1 MPKRILL
8 LAALVMLPLAGCAAA
23 QDDLPPPDRVV
34 KRSSYVSLERVPRGA
49 SFEVA
54 IVADILEGFHINT
67 DKPLQD
73 YLIPT
78 VLRLDPPK
86 GFRVVEVVY
95 PKGKLEKFSFSPEQ
109 LAVYDGRVT
118 MRIRLEAA
126 ADAPL
131 GVQQLPVKL
140 RYQACNDTAC
150 LRPVTV
156 DVPVRVE
163 VAPAGTEARPA
174 YPEIFRPS
182 R

>member
-1 MPKRILL
+1 MSRRILI
-8 LAALVMLPLAGCAAA
+8 LAALVMLPLAGCTAA
-23 QDDLPPPDRVV
+23 QDDLPQPDQVV
-34 KRSSYVSLERVPRGA
+34 QRSGYVSLDRVPRGA

-78 VLRLDPPK
+78 VLRVEPPK
-86 GFRVVEVVY
+86 GLRVLEIAY
-95 PKGKLEKFSFSPEQ
+95 PKGKLAKFSFSPEP
-109 LAVYDGRVT
+109 LAVYEGRVT
-118 MRIRLEAA
+118 MRIRLEAS

-131 GVQQLPVKL
+131 GVRQLPVKL
-140 RYQACNDTAC
+140 RYQACNDSAC

-156 DVPVRVE
+156 EVPVRIE

-174 YPEIFRPS
+174 HSEIFRPS

>member
-1 MPKRILL
+1 MSRRILI

-23 QDDLPPPDRVV
+23 QDNLPQPDQVV
-34 KRSSYVSLERVPRGA
+34 KRSGYVSLDRVPRGA

-78 VLRLDPPK
+78 VVRVEPPK
-86 GFRVVEVVY
+86 GLRVLEITY
-95 PKGKLEKFSFSPEQ
+95 PKGALAKFAFSPEP

-118 MRIRLEAA
+118 IRIRLDAA

-131 GVQQLPVKL
+131 GVQQLPIKL
-140 RYQACNDTAC
+140 RYQACNDSAC

-163 VAPAGTEARPA
+163 VAPAGTQARPA
-174 YPEIFRPS
+174 HPEIFRSS